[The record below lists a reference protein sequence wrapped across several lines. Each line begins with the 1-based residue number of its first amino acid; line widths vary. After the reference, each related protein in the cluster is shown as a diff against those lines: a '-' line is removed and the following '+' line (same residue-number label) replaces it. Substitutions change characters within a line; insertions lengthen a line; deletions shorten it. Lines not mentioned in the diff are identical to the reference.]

1 MAQPLS
7 DRKPGNLILRIRSA
21 AVFAPAAFAAIY
33 FGFPWFDALIALVT
47 ALMLWEWARI
57 CGAGTFGLS
66 GWLMEAAVFAAIA
79 LLYGGH
85 PLPAVG
91 LLAAA
96 AAGFIAAGLAGY
108 RENAL
113 YLASGVLLVGA
124 FAIAFLW
131 LRAYPD
137 DGRYLVIW
145 LVLAVWLTDCG
156 AYFAGRAIGGP
167 RLAPRISPKKT
178 WAGLAGGSV
187 CSVVWSLLWLG
198 SQSGSQSGASLAL
211 VAGVAVLTSVLA
223 QIGDLSV
230 SVVKRR
236 FGVKDASGLLPG
248 HGGVL
253 DRLDGMLLTAPAA
266 ALALALLSAE
276 GRWT

>member
-1 MAQPLS
+1 MGPRSLFTTTADVGQTLGIYDLALRYRFGERES
-7 DRKPGNLILRIRSA
+7 AIGKPGTYS
-21 AVFAPAAFAAIY
+21 
-33 FGFPWFDALIALVT
+33 VT
-47 ALMLWEWARI
+47 P
-57 CGAGTFGLS
+57 
-66 GWLMEAAVFAAIA
+66 
-79 LLYGGH
+79 YGGVR
-85 PLPAVG
+85 L
-91 LLAAA
+91 
-96 AAGFIAAGLAGY
+96 I
-108 RENAL
+108 
-113 YLASGVLLVGA
+113 
-124 FAIAFLW
+124 
-131 LRAYPD
+131 D
-137 DGRYLVIW
+137 DRLNDE
-145 LVLAVWLTDCG
+145 LTVSEW
-156 AYFAGRAIGGP
+156 AGRAIGGP